1 MGKSADLLPPKK
13 MNDRINDK
21 NYVYPS
27 FADVMMIE
35 RESPLNKQAKRV
47 AWEFKIA
54 IFTLVCYVCRGE
66 ERTGD
71 QR

>member
-1 MGKSADLLPPKK
+1 MGESADLLPPKK

-21 NYVYPS
+21 NYVYPA

-35 RESPLNKQAKRV
+35 RNHRLTNRIKGF
-47 AWEFKIA
+47 AWESKIA